1 MTDALY
7 FGPFILSFDII
18 IKSLSFVFGIIFLIV
33 TSPFSRKEQTSQ
45 VIDFLIVFFLIIIGS
60 KVLLH
65 IRIFLTDPIAVLAF
79 PSDSKAFYLAF
90 VMMSVY
96 LSMLVKR
103 NKIDLLSFSDSFV
116 RVLLMT
122 MFVQFFSEIIFT
134 NDFVPIYQLMLSFI
148 LLLFLLLLEKRI
160 PYLFLHANI
169 LMIWGF
175 CSAFLHTFS
184 PALLFGFHVDSWY
197 YLMIGLVGLIILLKT
212 KKKA

>member
-33 TSPFSRKEQTSQ
+33 TSPFSRKEQISQ
-45 VIDFLIVFFLIIIGS
+45 VIDFLIVFLLMIIGS

-134 NDFVPIYQLMLSFI
+134 DDFVSIYQLMLSFI
-148 LLLFLLLLEKRI
+148 LLLFLLLFEKRVANLI
-160 PYLFLHANI
+160 LHTNI
-169 LMIWGF
+169 LIIWGVGN
-175 CSAFLHTFS
+175 AFLHIFS
-184 PALLFGFHVDSWY
+184 PVLLFGFQVDSWF